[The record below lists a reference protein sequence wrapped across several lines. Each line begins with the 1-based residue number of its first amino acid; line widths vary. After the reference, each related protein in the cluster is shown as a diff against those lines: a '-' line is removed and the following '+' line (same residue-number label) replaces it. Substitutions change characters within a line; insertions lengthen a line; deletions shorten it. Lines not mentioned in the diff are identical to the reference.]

1 MRKSVTLLLLLV
13 FLTASSIAT
22 PFPVKAKPET
32 IIVPDDYPTIAA
44 AVGNAT
50 EGDTILVKKGIY
62 EEKTLEISK
71 TQSLIGENASETTM
85 NLHPPYNVTTIFTQT
100 FTDYANPIT
109 IKANNVEIS
118 GFTITSDGGE
128 ISVTGNRTQIIDN
141 AISTGLS
148 VSGSYNT
155 IAGNSILPLLTLENA
170 NSNTI
175 SNNTLVSLIL
185 GYEYHPCSN
194 NVISGNEMKGPGS
207 FGIYVKA
214 GSNNIF
220 YDNYIADFEGTGGE
234 NSGYGV
240 VFSRTN
246 MSEKN
251 TFYHNNFMNN
261 KGTVAFKDGEFVI
274 SNFWDNGSE
283 GNYWDDYNGT
293 DSNRDGIG
301 DTPYIINGD
310 NVDRYPLMFPYDI
323 ENDTVVLPP
332 PEPFPTVPV
341 AVASVAAI
349 AVVIAGLLVY
359 FKKRKKESGNKA

>member
-1 MRKSVTLLLLLV
+1 MGKGVAFLLV
-13 FLTASSIAT
+13 LFFLTASCLIAPLPANAAPKT
-22 PFPVKAKPET
+22 LV
-32 IIVPDDYPTIAA
+32 VPDDYPTISSAI
-44 AVGNAT
+44 GNAT
-50 EGDTILVKKGIY
+50 DGDTILVKKGIY

-71 TQSLIGENASETTM
+71 TLSLIGENANETTI

-118 GFTITSDGGE
+118 GFTITSGGGE

-141 AISTGLS
+141 TISMDLS

-155 IAGNSILPLLTLENA
+155 IAGNSVLQLLTLENA

-185 GYEYHPCSN
+185 GYDYYPCSN
-194 NVISGNEMKGPGS
+194 NVISGNEIRGLGS

-246 MSEKN
+246 MAENN
-251 TFYHNNFMNN
+251 TFYHNTFINN
-261 KGTVAFKDGEFVI
+261 KGTVAFKDGEFVT

-310 NVDRYPLMFPYDI
+310 NIDNYPLMFPYDI

-332 PEPFPTVPV
+332 PEPFPTTFAVSVSTV
-341 AVASVAAI
+341 AVVG
-349 AVVIAGLLVY
+349 VVLLVY
-359 FKKRKKESGNKA
+359 LKKRKR

>member
-1 MRKSVTLLLLLV
+1 MSKTPALLLALV
-13 FLTASSIAT
+13 CLTALCLVMPQPAKADAT
-22 PFPVKAKPET
+22 T
-32 IIVPDDYPTIAA
+32 IVVPDDYSRVQEAIDAA
-44 AVGNAT
+44 ND
-50 EGDTILVKKGIY
+50 GDTILVKKGIC

-71 TQSLIGENASETTM
+71 TLSLIGENANETTI

-141 AISTGLS
+141 TISIDLS

-155 IAGNSILPLLTLENA
+155 IAGNSILQLLTLENA

-185 GYEYHPCSN
+185 GYDYHPCSN
-194 NVISGNEMKGPGS
+194 NVISGNEIRGPGS

-246 MSEKN
+246 MAENN
-251 TFYHNNFMNN
+251 TFYHNTFINN
-261 KGTVAFKDGEFVI
+261 KGTVAYKDGEFVT

-310 NVDRYPLMFPYDI
+310 NIDNYPLMFPFDI
-323 ENDTVVLPP
+323 ENNTVVLPP
-332 PEPFPTVPV
+332 PELFPTKLVIASVIIV
-341 AVASVAAI
+341 AVVGI
-349 AVVIAGLLVY
+349 GLLVY
-359 FKKRKKESGNKA
+359 FKKRKR

>member
-1 MRKSVTLLLLLV
+1 MSKCFALLLV
-13 FLTASSIAT
+13 LVFLMASCLIA
-22 PFPVKAKPET
+22 PLPANAKPKT
-32 IIVPDDYPTIAA
+32 LVVPDDYPTIAA

-50 EGDTILVKKGIY
+50 DGDTILVKKGTY

-71 TQSLIGENASETTM
+71 TLSLIGENASETTM

-118 GFTITSDGGE
+118 GFTITSNGGE

-141 AISTGLS
+141 TVSTGLS

-185 GYEYHPCSN
+185 GYDYHPCSN
-194 NVISGNEMKGPGS
+194 NVISGNEIRGPDS

-246 MSEKN
+246 MSENN
-251 TFYHNNFMNN
+251 TFYHNNFINN

-310 NVDRYPLMFPYDI
+310 NIDNYPLMFPYDI

-332 PEPFPTVPV
+332 PEPFPITLVI
-341 AVASVAAI
+341 ATSVII
-349 AVVIAGLLVY
+349 AVVGLGLLVY
-359 FKKRKKESGNKA
+359 FKKRKR